1 MANKPANS
9 LQSLLHRKRP
19 QKART
24 DPGWTIDDLTN
35 AGGMHGIKEFVEQAL
50 SVDPVRLALSTGDHA
65 GIPKVG
71 IPKVGIPNQGVP
83 NNNSDIP
90 SLVMVPS
97 AQTAHMIPEEE
108 THVTEPQTIGIP
120 SFGIPELLPEAPIK
134 GIAPPIPFPGLTPT
148 PGETPQ
154 PLRPM
159 QPELAEIGLS
169 SVGAG
174 SFGIP
179 ELDFGEP
186 LEFRSPRDYPIRE
199 ARLAQDGHT
208 RGEQAIYAALWRLSD
223 EGKRTIS
230 IGLTTLARRAGMS
243 RSTCQLNLATLE
255 SKLSVEIHEP
265 RSKGGS
271 RSYRVHSYE
280 EILRRRRAAGLT
292 HFQRVTSGVRLL
304 TAEGRELNIGIPRS
318 GIAEH
323 NSGIPSSGMPTAS
336 FGIPNFGTQKIDKE
350 LQEKTT
356 TTITESEIAEVVAA
370 LRRMTGR
377 SDDNA
382 ARTMLMKGREVT
394 PDLNA
399 HEVADM
405 IEQEAP
411 ALFRNPRLD
420 NPMGALITRI
430 PACCQGET
438 LRLFRAEQ
446 QQREI
451 AKARDIAQNWSH
463 HTQAEQEWA
472 TVVLTKDQN
481 T

>member
-1 MANKPANS
+1 
-9 LQSLLHRKRP
+9 
-19 QKART
+19 
-24 DPGWTIDDLTN
+24 
-35 AGGMHGIKEFVEQAL
+35 MHGIKEFVEQAL
-50 SVDPVRLALSTGDHA
+50 SVDPVRLALSTEDHSGISSL
-65 GIPKVG
+65 GIPKLD
-71 IPKVGIPNQGVP
+71 IPNQAIP
-83 NNNSDIP
+83 N
-90 SLVMVPS
+90 LVTASS
-97 AQTAHMIPEEE
+97 AQTLHKVDTTPEEE
-108 THVTEPQTIGIP
+108 PEVTQPTIGIP
-120 SFGIPELLPEAPIK
+120 SLGIPKLAGPEVSRK
-134 GIAPPIPFPGLTPT
+134 GLAQPIPFPGLTPT
-148 PGETPQ
+148 PGETPH
-154 PLRPM
+154 PLHST
-159 QPELAEIGLS
+159 QPELAEIGIS
-169 SVGAG
+169 SVGVG
-174 SFGIP
+174 SYGIP

-265 RSKGGS
+265 RAKGSS

-304 TAEGRELNIGIPRS
+304 TAEGRELNIGIPS
-318 GIAEH
+318 LGIPKH
-323 NSGIPSSGMPTAS
+323 NSGIPSSGMPTS
-336 FGIPNFGTQKIDKE
+336 SSGIPNLGTQYIDKE
-350 LQEKTT
+350 LQEKKTT

-382 ARTMLMKGREVT
+382 ARTMLLRGREVT

-411 ALFRNPRLD
+411 ALLRNPRLD

-446 QQREI
+446 QQRDI

-463 HTQAEQEWA
+463 HTHAEQEWA
-472 TVVLTKDQN
+472 TAILTKDRS